1 MSSKPLAY
9 GITPPQELLALAASM
24 RRVIEN
30 MMVIDT
36 SHDDL
41 EQARATLDEI
51 AQRLEGLGRRGKKAR
66 MQAHVEPGPED
77 LRPYFAGNA
86 RHWHYN
92 PIFPPTQ
99 VERTE
104 SGLRAK
110 LTLGLP
116 HEGPPGCAHGGIV
129 ALLLDQILG
138 QANFEHGVPAMT
150 GTLTIRYRRPTP
162 LFEELT
168 IEADGPESA
177 DGKKCLSR
185 GRILCHGK
193 VTAEAQGLFVL
204 PEGIELPLMHREG

>member
-1 MSSKPLAY
+1 MSATPLEY
-9 GITPPQELLALAASM
+9 GIKPQQDLLDLAASM
-24 RRVIEN
+24 RRIIEH

-41 EQARATLDEI
+41 AAARAELDAI
-51 AQRLEGLGRRGKKAR
+51 AQRLDGLGRRGKRAR
-66 MQAHVEPGPED
+66 MQAHIEPGLED

-92 PIFPPTQ
+92 PIFPPTH
-99 VERTE
+99 VERTAT
-104 SGLRAK
+104 GLRAK

-116 HEGPPGCAHGGIV
+116 HEGPPGCAHGGII

-168 IEADGPESA
+168 IEADGPQSA
-177 DGKKCLSR
+177 DGKRCQSK

-193 VTAEAQGLFVL
+193 VTAEAQGIFVL
-204 PEGIELPLMHREG
+204 PEGIDLPLMHRE